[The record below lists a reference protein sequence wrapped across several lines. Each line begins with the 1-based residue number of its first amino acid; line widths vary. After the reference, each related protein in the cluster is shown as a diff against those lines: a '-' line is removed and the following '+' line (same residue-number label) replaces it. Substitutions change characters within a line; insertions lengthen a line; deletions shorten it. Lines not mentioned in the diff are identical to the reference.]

1 MCPRPQGQRGAGER
15 AAALERGGRG
25 EPPLP
30 SVLREQARGAP
41 PRRAQGEAHAGPR
54 RGDVEGPRPA
64 GTERRW
70 VVRSLRH
77 AEAAEAAL
85 RARVAKAPAP
95 VAARNLRGRG
105 RNHFAASKT

>member
-1 MCPRPQGQRGAGER
+1 
-15 AAALERGGRG
+15 
-25 EPPLP
+25 
-30 SVLREQARGAP
+30 
-41 PRRAQGEAHAGPR
+41 
-54 RGDVEGPRPA
+54 
-64 GTERRW
+64 

-105 RNHFAASKT
+105 RNHFEASQT